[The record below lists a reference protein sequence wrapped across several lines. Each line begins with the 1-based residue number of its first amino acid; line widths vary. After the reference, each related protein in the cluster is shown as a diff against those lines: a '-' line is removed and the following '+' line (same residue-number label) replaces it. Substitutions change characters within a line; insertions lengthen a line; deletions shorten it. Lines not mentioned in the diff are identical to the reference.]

1 MDKRILTVQDISCV
15 GQCSLTVALPI
26 LSAFGIETGVLP
38 TAVLSNH
45 TGGFTGWTF
54 ADLTEEIPKI
64 NAEWG
69 RQNINFDAIYTG
81 YMGSAKQIDYVLEI
95 FRDRKISG
103 GVIIVDPA
111 MADNGKLYAGFDNA
125 FVKEMAK
132 LVAAADIILPNIT
145 EACFL
150 AGTEY
155 AEGCQ
160 TEEYVEKIIGG
171 LRAIGAKKIVL
182 TGVTFSPDKLGV
194 AVNEGGKTE
203 YRFENFVNRRSHGTG
218 DIFASVFTGAFLQGD
233 TIADAAQFA
242 ARVVIESIKKTMDDD
257 AHWYGVKFE
266 KALPMI
272 LSRNK

>member
-1 MDKRILTVQDISCV
+1 M
-15 GQCSLTVALPI
+15 
-26 LSAFGIETGVLP
+26 LS
-38 TAVLSNH
+38 
-45 TGGFTGWTF
+45 GWTF

-95 FRDRKISG
+95 FKGRNREG

-111 MADNGKLYAGFDNA
+111 MADNGKLYAGFNSA

-132 LVAAADIILPNIT
+132 LVSGADIILPNIT

-150 AGTEY
+150 SGVDY
-155 AEGCQ
+155 LDGCQ
-160 TEEYVEKIIGG
+160 TEEYIEKLING
-171 LRAIGAKKIVL
+171 LRSVGAKKIVL

-194 AVNEGGKTE
+194 AVNEGGRTE
-203 YRFENFVNRRSHGTG
+203 YRFESFVNRKSHGTG
-218 DIFASVFTGAFLQGD
+218 DIFASVFTGAYLQGD
-233 TIADAAQFA
+233 GIADAAQFA
-242 ARVVIESIKKTMDDD
+242 AQVVIESIKRTPDD
-257 AHWYGVKFE
+257 HWYGVCFE
-266 KALPMI
+266 KALPML